1 LEKNGKRSLGWKFSL
16 VLIVTLALF
25 GISAWIVGNGMEL
38 AGRNIEAKDVI
49 QKRTLALAE
58 LDALLKDRELALLE
72 DRLGTDAGGLARF
85 AERSDRV
92 REAIDGLLQSAS
104 ADIDGFG
111 ERLGRLRDMEGRYRA
126 LASEHPEDPS
136 ATSLRNDMV
145 ALLGELLEEEKGKTV
160 SLEAETYSLLK
171 GNTLVLV
178 FSILVSSIVGLL
190 LVLLVSRNVRRGL
203 HDVVRMADGIAG
215 KNLLVPDMDYFEKD
229 EIGRLADSMNR
240 MKQNLRAVMEQ
251 ITQTANLVAEE
262 SRKLAGATGR
272 LEAGGMEMSATM
284 EQLSQASMEQA
295 GTSSGLVEQMDHFAE
310 QLTAVVHEKEELG
323 SLSRRMFALTEE
335 GSASMASSIE
345 NMGVIDRS
353 MDESLALM
361 KGLNEKTARI
371 SEIIG
376 TIRDISDQTSLLA
389 LNASIEAARAGE
401 HGRSFA
407 VVAGNVRKLSDQ
419 VQASVE
425 HIAAVLGDIQ
435 RESGNVV
442 VSLERGYGIVAD
454 GKRLVDRT
462 SETFGRLRAEIDRIG
477 QQIGRM
483 SASLDDI
490 RDQSALIHRFL
501 KDTTALSRQTASGM
515 AEVSAIAGQFNDFMR
530 EVGDIAADLDREAAR
545 LSGMVNQFQS

>member
-1 LEKNGKRSLGWKFSL
+1 LDKNGRRSLGWKFSL

-25 GISAWIVGNGMEL
+25 GISAWIVGHGMDM

-49 QKRTLALAE
+49 QKRVLAMAE
-58 LDALLKDRELALLE
+58 LDALLKDREVALLE
-72 DRLGTDAGGLARF
+72 YRLGTDAGGLVRF
-85 AERSDRV
+85 ADRSNRV
-92 REAIDGLLQSAS
+92 REAIDGLLQSAAAS
-104 ADIDGFG
+104 ADGLG
-111 ERLGRLRDMEGRYRA
+111 ERLGQLSDMENRYRA
-126 LASEHPEDPS
+126 LAAEHPEDAS
-136 ATSLRNDMV
+136 AEALRGDMF
-145 ALLGELLEEEKGKTV
+145 ALLGELLEEEKGKTA
-160 SLEAETYSLLK
+160 SLETETYSLLK

-190 LVLLVSRNVRRGL
+190 LVLLVSRTVRRGL
-203 HDVVRMADGIAG
+203 HDVVRMADEIAG

-251 ITQTANLVAEE
+251 ITNTANLVAGE
-262 SRKLAGATGR
+262 SRKLTGATGR
-272 LEAGGMEMSATM
+272 LEAGGLEISATM

-295 GTSSGLVEQMDHFAE
+295 GTSSGLVERMDHFAE
-310 QLTAVVHEKEELG
+310 QIAAVVHEKEELA

-335 GSASMASSIE
+335 GDASMASSIE

-376 TIRDISDQTSLLA
+376 TIRDISDQTNLLA
-389 LNASIEAARAGE
+389 LNAAIEAARAGE

-407 VVAGNVRKLSDQ
+407 IVAGNVRKLSDQ

-442 VSLERGYGIVAD
+442 VSLERGYGIVTD
-454 GKRLVDRT
+454 GKRLVNRT
-462 SETFGRLRAEIDRIG
+462 SETFGRLQAEIGRIG

-490 RDQSALIHRFL
+490 RDQSARIHRFL
-501 KDTTALSRQTASGM
+501 KDTTALSQQTASGM
-515 AEVSAIAGQFNDFMR
+515 TEVSAIAGQFTAFMR
-530 EVGDIAADLDREAAR
+530 EVGDSAADLDREAAR